1 MIDFNVK
8 RTTLGLVTI
17 LFFLHFFFPLFLDS
31 AIFFHLDIDYFFC

>member
-17 LFFLHFFFPLFLDS
+17 LFFSSFLFSSFSRFSYLLS
-31 AIFFHLDIDYFFC
+31 FRY